1 MRRIARVGAHL
12 ILVLLAVSLV
22 TMLLF
27 ELVPGDPALN
37 ILGPEATDQQVT
49 QVRHDL
55 GLDRSIPNRYV
66 HWVSH
71 AVRGDLGRSV
81 RTQVPI
87 WESIRTRLPV
97 TGEIALL
104 SMLFTLLLAIPIGVL
119 SARRPDG
126 WFDRIAGFLASIF
139 VACPPFF
146 SAILLVFVFSVHAHV
161 LPVAGWVPFTRDP
174 LENLRHLILPVLAI
188 AMVEI
193 GSTSRLLRADMMET
207 LDQDYIVAA
216 RSRGLPTRRVLLRHA
231 LRPSSFTLVT
241 VTGIS
246 LGRLIGG
253 TIIVEQIFG
262 LPGIGQYVISAI
274 ALKDLGVV
282 QGVVLVS
289 ATAYVLVNLAVQFL
303 YLWLDPRVRGRSA
316 DVR

>member
-12 ILVLLAVSLV
+12 ILVLFAVSLI

-27 ELVPGDPALN
+27 ELVPGDPAVN
-37 ILGPEATDQQVT
+37 ILGPEATDQQIS

-55 GLDRSIPNRYV
+55 GLDRPIPTRYV
-66 HWVSH
+66 SWVSK

-81 RTQVPI
+81 RTKVPI

-126 WFDRIAGFLASIF
+126 WFDRISGFLASVF

-146 SAILLVFVFSVHAHV
+146 SAILLVFVFSVHARV

-174 LENLRHLILPVLAI
+174 LENLRHLVLPVLAI
-188 AMVEI
+188 ALVEI

-289 ATAYVLVNLAVQFL
+289 ATAYVLVNLVVQLL